1 MVYFWQARAGVMLI
15 DKWTTKRG
23 ENFFLFSI
31 IIIIQRTN
39 TRQPS
44 MRVTI
49 VLLVVL
55 LALFALT
62 IAKREVSKRRLAG
75 FVDEEFVSHRH
86 NRHAFLERRN
96 FFNSDNEFQ
105 RIKAYQM
112 KPVDVNSDSEFW
124 HLSKHVLPRKKP
136 IPQNKPTGGNRDN
149 EIDPALIDKS
159 YELVRGYL
167 DLNKNLEAD
176 LEQEEE
182 EMDQIKD
189 TALFSESETEAT
201 PGQIAA
207 NYARAQV
214 GKGYSQQNRL
224 GPSSFD
230 CSGLVYMAWKAAG
243 KTVPTWTGAY
253 PGNTRQVNN
262 LEVGDIL
269 WSSGHV
275 GIYVGN
281 NQVVNAENPRTGV
294 QLRSLDYFKRY
305 MGYSRIYRPN

>member
-1 MVYFWQARAGVMLI
+1 
-15 DKWTTKRG
+15 
-23 ENFFLFSI
+23 
-31 IIIIQRTN
+31 
-39 TRQPS
+39 

-49 VLLVVL
+49 VLLVLL

-62 IAKREVSKRRLAG
+62 IAKREVSKRRLPE
-75 FVDEEFVSHRH
+75 FDDQRFVSHRH
-86 NRHAFLERRN
+86 NRHSFLNKRN
-96 FFNSDNEFQ
+96 FRNSDNGF
-105 RIKAYQM
+105 RRVTAYQM
-112 KPVDVNSDSEFW
+112 KPVNLNSDNEDIRS
-124 HLSKHVLPRKKP
+124 RKLFPVIGPQIKP
-136 IPQNKPTGGNRDN
+136 LGVSNDN
-149 EIDPALIDKS
+149 EFVPGRIHQPHELIRRYFELSSNSDVDP
-159 YELVRGYL
+159 E
-167 DLNKNLEAD
+167 
-176 LEQEEE
+176 EQDME
-182 EMDQIKD
+182 QIKN
-189 TALFSESETEAT
+189 TVFFSDSETEAT

-207 NYARAQV
+207 DYARAQV

-294 QLRSLDYFKRY
+294 QLRSLDYFRRY